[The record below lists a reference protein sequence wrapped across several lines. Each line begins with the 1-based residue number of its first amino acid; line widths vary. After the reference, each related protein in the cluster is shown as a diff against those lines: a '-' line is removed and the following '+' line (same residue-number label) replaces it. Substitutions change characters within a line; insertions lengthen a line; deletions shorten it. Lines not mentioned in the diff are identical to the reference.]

1 MRAKMVS
8 LLVALGTVAAVAGSL
23 KMVVGSPRS
32 RQARSFR
39 SPQNVH
45 ITLLRDFHRGVENQI
60 RSLEV
65 CCGQT

>member
-1 MRAKMVS
+1 MRAQMVS
-8 LLVALGTVAAVAGSL
+8 LLVALGTIASVAGSL
-23 KMVVGSPRS
+23 SGGRKPAS

-60 RSLEV
+60 EA
-65 CCGQT
+65 